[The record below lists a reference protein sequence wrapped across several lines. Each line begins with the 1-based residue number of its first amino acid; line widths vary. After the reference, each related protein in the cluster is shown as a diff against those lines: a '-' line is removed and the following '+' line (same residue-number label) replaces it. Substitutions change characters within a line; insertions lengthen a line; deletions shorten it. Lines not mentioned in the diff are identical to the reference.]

1 MCFESTIY
9 EIFESPHSWY
19 LDQIIKWAQKGPK
32 YILFT
37 PLKSFEFMKNSARYS
52 LEVNFH
58 YKQKNQA
65 YSEGN

>member
-1 MCFESTIY
+1 MS
-9 EIFESPHSWY
+9 S
-19 LDQIIKWAQKGPK
+19 KGTK
-32 YILFT
+32 TYFLFT
-37 PLKSFEFMKNSARYS
+37 PLKSFEFMKTSARYS